1 MHVLVT
7 RAKEQSGE
15 LARLL
20 SQTGATVSYF
30 PVIEIADIDDKDW
43 SDFDKKIEED
53 YDWLIFASTNSVHK
67 ACGRL
72 QSQSKLERLK
82 KFKIAAIGPSTESK
96 LREMGLTVHFQPSTF
111 VAEALIEEFPGAP
124 HLAGLRILW
133 PKTDI
138 GRRLIVD
145 KLTAMGAR
153 VDTTVVYRTVLP
165 ESSKT
170 EAAATAQALLHG
182 QIDCL
187 TLASAQSVRNFAQ
200 LLAGF
205 TAETKITLDEILAKT
220 KIAAIG
226 PITAQT
232 ARQILGRVDI
242 EAAEHTMQGLT
253 DSLLASLKF
262 PKEKG

>member
-1 MHVLVT
+1 MHILVT

-15 LARLL
+15 LAQLL
-20 SQTGATVSYF
+20 TQAGARVSFF
-30 PVIEIADIDDKDW
+30 PVIEIADIEDW
-43 SDFDKKIEED
+43 SDFDRKIEED

-67 ACGRL
+67 AANRL
-72 QSQSKLERLK
+72 NSQGKLERLK
-82 KFKIAAIGPSTESK
+82 KFKIAAIGPSTQNK
-96 LREMGLTVHFQPSTF
+96 LKELGLNVDFQPSTF

-124 HLAGLRILW
+124 HLAGLRLLW

-145 KLTAMGAR
+145 KLGEMGAR
-153 VDTTVVYRTVLP
+153 VDTTVVYRTILP
-165 ESSKT
+165 ESSKGQ
-170 EAAATAQALLHG
+170 AAALAQSLRQG
-182 QIDCL
+182 EIDCL

-200 LLAGF
+200 LMTNSSLKSRF
-205 TAETKITLDEILAKT
+205 TLDEILAKT

-226 PITAQT
+226 PVTAQT

-253 DSLLASLKF
+253 NSLLASLKF